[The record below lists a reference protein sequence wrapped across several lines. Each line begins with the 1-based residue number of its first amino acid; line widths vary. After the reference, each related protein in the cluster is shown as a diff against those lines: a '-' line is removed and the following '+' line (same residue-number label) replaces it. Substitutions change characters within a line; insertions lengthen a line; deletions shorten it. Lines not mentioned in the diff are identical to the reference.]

1 MVTDLYAADLDR
13 LTFDDVS
20 KFVSIG
26 QEEGTRLDYK
36 DQVPQ
41 DLGDVVAAFANTYGG
56 LIVLGVSKTNK
67 TPTTIPGILKKQADL
82 KTQLTSKIVDT
93 VYPRPLFE
101 VGVALHSNVAGHD
114 VAVIRVYE
122 GYETPYMYLPHKKV
136 SIRVA
141 DKCERASLADL
152 EQLFARRENEPE
164 ETPKTAHGLWVQR
177 TNEDRGGD
185 KRSSTFLRLWIWPT
199 RPLNIRLDRN
209 SEERFHAQLCQDFRD
224 YASGISICDR
234 SAEHVE
240 FLYRSSTADSIEARW
255 KISCDGAFGFATE
268 AVHPK
273 AGGIPLF
280 DMVSEAVT
288 FLKATKNLFALFGWP
303 GRIVLQGEISLGD
316 APVFPYAFDGA
327 TKSVPGIGPIPEKGT
342 GRGYT
347 PAKDVFD
354 RAEPAL
360 LAPFISE
367 LLLSNLRSQRGADI
381 DYGRLEA
388 FVLSRTNSAD

>member
-1 MVTDLYAADLDR
+1 MVSDIYAADLDR

-20 KFVSIG
+20 KFVCIG

-67 TPTTIPGILKKQADL
+67 MPTTIPGIPKKQADL
-82 KTQLTSKIVDT
+82 KTLLTNKIVDT

-152 EQLFARRENEPE
+152 EQLFARRKNWSEQ
-164 ETPKTAHGLWVQR
+164 TPRTASGPFIQR
-177 TNEDRGGD
+177 RNEDSGEAR
-185 KRSSTFLRLWIWPT
+185 RSPTFLRLWIWPT
-199 RPLNIRLDRN
+199 RSINIRLDHK
-209 SEERFHAQLCQDFRD
+209 SEERLQAQLCQDFRE
-224 YASGISICDR
+224 YAGGIAICDR
-234 SAEHVE
+234 SAEYVE
-240 FLYRSSTADSIEARW
+240 FLYRSPTENSIEARW

-273 AGGIPLF
+273 VGGIPLF
-280 DMVSEAVT
+280 DMVSDAVT
-288 FLKATKNLFALFGWP
+288 FLKATKNLLGLFGWP

-316 APVFPYAFDGA
+316 ALVFPYAFDDPQ
-327 TKSVPGIGPIPEKGT
+327 KSVPGIGSIPNNCT
-342 GRGYT
+342 GRRYT
-347 PAKDVFD
+347 PSKDVFD

-381 DYGRLEA
+381 DYGRLQD
-388 FVLSRTNSAD
+388 FVLWRTNSAD

>member
-1 MVTDLYAADLDR
+1 MATDLYAADLDR

-20 KFVSIG
+20 NFVGIG

-56 LIVLGVSKTNK
+56 LIVLGVSKRTK
-67 TPTTIPGILKKQADL
+67 TPTTIPGIPKKQADL

-101 VGVALHSNVAGHD
+101 VGVASHSNVAGHD

-141 DKCERASLADL
+141 DQCERASLADL

-164 ETPKTAHGLWVQR
+164 VTPKTARDLWIQR
-177 TNEDRGGD
+177 TKEDRGGNQ
-185 KRSSTFLRLWIWPT
+185 RSSTFLRLWIWPT

-209 SEERFHAQLCQDFRD
+209 SEERFREQLFQDFRD

-240 FLYRSSTADSIEARW
+240 FLYRSPTADSIEARW
-255 KISCDGAFGFATE
+255 RISCDGTFGFATE

-273 AGGIPLF
+273 VGGIPLF
-280 DMVSEAVT
+280 DVVSEAVT
-288 FLKATKNLFALFGWP
+288 FLKATKNLLGVFGWP

-316 APVFPYAFDGA
+316 APVFPHAFDSS

-347 PAKDVFD
+347 SAKAVFD

-381 DYGRLEA
+381 DYGRLDA
-388 FVLSRTNSAD
+388 FVRSRTNSAN